1 MYRFLFRPRTD
12 CFCQNILIKSRDPV
26 PLKTWIPEPCLEPE
40 EPGVPVAEVDVE
52 DEEDAGNHVTQEG
65 NDHDALPA
73 LVSKGKKDAK

>member
-1 MYRFLFRPRTD
+1 
-12 CFCQNILIKSRDPV
+12 
-26 PLKTWIPEPCLEPE
+26 
-40 EPGVPVAEVDVE
+40 VAEVDVE